1 MGKPLGFGSF
11 SGALL
16 RGEKNIKIESRFEM
30 FSIVSTILGFFKGN
44 MFFYLSLALALTAI
58 GFLTLSLEAEKAR
71 HEKAKSD
78 LNISLEANHNL
89 ALSLET
95 LKLEHRKQI
104 EAISGANEAKEQ
116 VKERIEYVNRYIYK
130 EYKKGENNLT
140 KLFNAMVSRL
150 WEQNAT
156 TNR

>member
-1 MGKPLGFGSF
+1 
-11 SGALL
+11 
-16 RGEKNIKIESRFEM
+16 M

-44 MFFYLSLALALTAI
+44 MFFYISLALALGAI

-78 LNISLEANHNL
+78 LNLSLEANHNL

-140 KLFNAMVSRL
+140 KLFNTMVSRL
-150 WEQNAT
+150 WEQNAS

>member
-44 MFFYLSLALALTAI
+44 MFFYISLALALGAI
-58 GFLTLSLEAEKAR
+58 GFLTLSLEAQKAR
-71 HEKAKSD
+71 YEKAKSD